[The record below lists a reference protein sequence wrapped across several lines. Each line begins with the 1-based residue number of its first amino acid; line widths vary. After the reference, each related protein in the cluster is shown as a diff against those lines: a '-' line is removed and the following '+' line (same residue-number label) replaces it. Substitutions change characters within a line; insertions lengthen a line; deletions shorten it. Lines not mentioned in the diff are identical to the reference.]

1 MINNLRIMQT
11 AVDKGFFQAKV
22 VSMVG
27 NSPISGATVRVT
39 DINYPDQII
48 EELTTDTS
56 GLTETITLDTPPL
69 EYSMTPSANQPYSI
83 YNIFVVA
90 PGYESVEISGAEILP
105 EQLSIQEFSLMP
117 LKDSVGNSEELYV
130 IPPHTLYGDYPAKI
144 AESEVKDLSESGTV
158 VLSRVVI
165 PEYVIVHDGPPSDS
179 SAKNYYV
186 KYKDYIKNVASS
198 EIYATWPEETIY
210 ANILAIQSITL
221 NRVYTE
227 WYRNKGYDFTITSS
241 TAYDQKWIPSRN
253 IFDTIARA
261 VDNIFSNYLSRPN
274 VIQPL
279 FTQYCDGRQVSCPNW
294 MRQWESK
301 DLGEQGLSPI
311 EILRYF
317 YGESIYINSSDE
329 ISGVPSSWPGSDLSI
344 GSRGAKVKQLQD
356 QLNVISRAYPL
367 IPKVTSDGVYGE
379 KTSDAV
385 RVFQQIFKLPQ
396 TGVVDFPSW
405 YKISEVFVGV
415 SRIAEIV

>member
-1 MINNLRIMQT
+1 
-11 AVDKGFFQAKV
+11 
-22 VSMVG
+22 
-27 NSPISGATVRVT
+27 
-39 DINYPDQII
+39 
-48 EELTTDTS
+48 
-56 GLTETITLDTPPL
+56 
-69 EYSMTPSANQPYSI
+69 
-83 YNIFVVA
+83 
-90 PGYESVEISGAEILP
+90 
-105 EQLSIQEFSLMP
+105 
-117 LKDSVGNSEELYV
+117 
-130 IPPHTLYGDYPAKI
+130 
-144 AESEVKDLSESGTV
+144 
-158 VLSRVVI
+158 
-165 PEYVIVHDGPPSDS
+165 
-179 SAKNYYV
+179 
-186 KYKDYIKNVASS
+186 
-198 EIYATWPEETIY
+198 
-210 ANILAIQSITL
+210 
-221 NRVYTE
+221 
-227 WYRNKGYDFTITSS
+227 
-241 TAYDQKWIPSRN
+241 
-253 IFDTIARA
+253 
-261 VDNIFSNYLSRPN
+261 
-274 VIQPL
+274 
-279 FTQYCDGRQVSCPNW
+279 

>member
-165 PEYVIVHDGPPSDS
+165 PEYVIVHDGPPSDN

-317 YGESIYINSSDE
+317 YI
-329 ISGVPSSWPGSDLSI
+329 PF
-344 GSRGAKVKQLQD
+344 GA
-356 QLNVISRAYPL
+356 A
-367 IPKVTSDGVYGE
+367 
-379 KTSDAV
+379 
-385 RVFQQIFKLPQ
+385 
-396 TGVVDFPSW
+396 
-405 YKISEVFVGV
+405 
-415 SRIAEIV
+415 